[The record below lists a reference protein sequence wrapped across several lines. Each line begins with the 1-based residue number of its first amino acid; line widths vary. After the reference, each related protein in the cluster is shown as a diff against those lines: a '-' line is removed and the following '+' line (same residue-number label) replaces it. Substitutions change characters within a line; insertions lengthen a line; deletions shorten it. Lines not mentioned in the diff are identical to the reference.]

1 MDINK
6 EYLIYNYRS
15 LCFWIFASISLILPV
30 IIVVSGWL
38 DLITSLVLFGLFFIS
53 GIFLAKLGLQPI
65 RIILTN
71 DKIKLQYLSSDLLTI
86 KKTKEALFQNISDFS
101 DYMPGPGLK
110 LTLYFKNHMTFQLY
124 KHAHFNRNDDFEKL
138 MTDFRMI
145 SELSQKS
152 NSNPEHTFPK
162 YFNYYTSKD
171 SKFWV
176 YVSIISIIVIITI
189 SVISIKYGLLIM
201 LIIPL
206 GYLIRYYL
214 ENKK

>member
-1 MDINK
+1 MEINK

-15 LCFWIFASISLILPV
+15 LCFWIFATISLILPV

-38 DLITSLVLFGLFFIS
+38 DLITSLVLFGLCFIS

-71 DKIKLQYLSSDLLTI
+71 DKIKLEYLSSDLQTI
-86 KKTKEALFQNISDFS
+86 KKAKEAVFQNISDFS

-124 KHAHFNRNDDFEKL
+124 KHAHFNRNDDFEEL
-138 MTDFRMI
+138 IVDFRSI

-152 NSNPEHTFPK
+152 YSYSEHSFPK

-171 SKFWV
+171 AKFWA
-176 YVSIISIIVIITI
+176 YISIISIIVIITI
-189 SVISIKYGLLIM
+189 CVVSIKYGLLIM
-201 LIIPL
+201 LIMPL
-206 GYLIRYYL
+206 GYLIRYYI